1 MGAKTFRGRQRNRF
15 CMAGGL
21 KSMRFRQFRWR
32 NDFGAWRTIGNCLL
46 AGLVLA
52 AGAVFF
58 SCHEQIVVESTPQM
72 NAEQPYMVRVLL
84 ADDVN
89 HCAIKMRGG
98 FGLFNS
104 DGSVLIPGTTFT
116 ERGQLMNV
124 AVSGGEFTIGGRRF
138 AAREITILPDE
149 PFTFVMDGN
158 EFRGKLLLKANV
170 DGQTFEAIDIVPL
183 EPYLAGVV
191 GAEMPDRW
199 EAEALKA
206 QAIAARTY
214 CLYNKKKFGLMRDW
228 DVARTQTSQVY
239 LGLKGES
246 ASVWRA
252 VNETSGEVLMCEQA
266 GLPGA
271 GASGE
276 ELFPAYYSSSC
287 GGHTEDAKN
296 VFGDS
301 FGPLGGVECPYC
313 RAVARPDVFFWP
325 MVQFNKGMVTTAVQK
340 KYPQLKGL
348 GDIANISAVKQSDYP
363 DFSRITMVKLTGSN
377 GRSEFLRAED
387 LRLTIDPA
395 GNRIRSVACKIAVIE
410 DKVAFLAGRGFGHG
424 VGMCQCGAQGMAMQG
439 KTANEILQY
448 YYPGSKLVRAY

>member
-1 MGAKTFRGRQRNRF
+1 
-15 CMAGGL
+15 
-21 KSMRFRQFRWR
+21 MRFRQFGWR
-32 NDFGAWRTIGNCLL
+32 KDFGAWRTIGNCLL

-58 SCHEQIVVESTPQM
+58 SCHEQMVVQSTPTPQM
-72 NAEQPYMVRVLL
+72 NTGQNYMVRVLL

-89 HCAIKMRGG
+89 HCTIKMRGG
-98 FGLFNS
+98 FSLLNS
-104 DGSVLIPGTTFT
+104 DGSILVPETTFT

-124 AVSGGEFTIGGRRF
+124 AVSRGEFAIEGRRF
-138 AAREITILPDE
+138 AAREITISPDE
-149 PFTFVMDGN
+149 PFTFVIDGN

-170 DGQTFEAIDIVPL
+170 DGLTFEAINIVPL
-183 EPYLAGVV
+183 EPYLTGVV

-214 CLYNKKKFGLMRDW
+214 CLYNKKKFGYTRDW
-228 DVARTQTSQVY
+228 DVARTQASQVY
-239 LGLKGES
+239 LGLRGES
-246 ASVWRA
+246 ASVRRA
-252 VNETSGEVLMCEQA
+252 VSETSGEVLMCEQA

-276 ELFPAYYSSSC
+276 ELFPAYFSSSC

-301 FGPLGGVECPYC
+301 FRPLCGVDCPYC

-325 MVQFNKGMVTTAVQK
+325 MVQFDKRPVTIALQR
-340 KYPQLKGL
+340 KYPQLNGL
-348 GDIANISAVKQSDYP
+348 GEIANISVVKQSDYS
-363 DFSRITMVKLTGSN
+363 DFSRITMVNLTGTN
-377 GRSEFLRAED
+377 GKSEFLRGED

-395 GNRIRSVACKIAVIE
+395 GNRIRSIACKIAFI
-410 DKVAFLAGRGFGHG
+410 DGKVAFLAGRGFGHG

-439 KTANEILQY
+439 KTASEILSH
-448 YYPGSKLVRAY
+448 YYPGSKLVKAY

>member
-1 MGAKTFRGRQRNRF
+1 MW
-15 CMAGGL
+15 
-21 KSMRFRQFRWR
+21 FRQFGWR
-32 NDFGAWRTIGNCLL
+32 RDFGIQRTVGNCLL
-46 AGLVLA
+46 AGMLL
-52 AGAVFF
+52 AGAVAFF
-58 SCHEQIVVESTPQM
+58 SCREQMVVRSTPQM
-72 NAEQPYMVRVLL
+72 SVEQRFMVRVLL
-84 ADDVN
+84 ADDAN
-89 HCAIKMRGG
+89 HCTVKMRGG
-98 FGLFNS
+98 FNLFNS
-104 DGSVLIPGTTFT
+104 DGSVLIPDTIFANS
-116 ERGQLMNV
+116 GQPMDV
-124 AVSGGEFTIGGRRF
+124 GVMGGEFTIGGRRF
-138 AAREITILPDE
+138 ATREITILPDE

-170 DGQTFEAIDIVPL
+170 DGLTFDAINIVPV

-214 CLYNKKKFGLMRDW
+214 CLYNKKKFGYTRDW
-228 DVARTQTSQVY
+228 DVARTQASQVY
-239 LGLKGES
+239 LGLRGES

-252 VNETSGEVLMCEQA
+252 VNDTAGEILVCEQA

-276 ELFPAYYSSSC
+276 ELFPTYYSSSC

-296 VFGDS
+296 VFGDLL
-301 FGPLGGVECPYC
+301 GPLRGVDCPYC
-313 RAVARPDVFFWP
+313 RGVARPDIFFWP
-325 MVQFNKGMVTTAVQK
+325 MVQFDKETVAVAVQK
-340 KYPQLKGL
+340 KYPQLKEL

-363 DFSRITMVKLTGSN
+363 DFSRITMVKLTGTN

-395 GNRIRSVACKIAVIE
+395 GNRIRSVACKIAIIE
-410 DKVAFLAGRGFGHG
+410 GRVAFLAGRGFGHG

-439 KTANEILQY
+439 KTAGEILQH
-448 YYPGSKLVRAY
+448 YYPGSKLVRVY

>member
-1 MGAKTFRGRQRNRF
+1 
-15 CMAGGL
+15 MAGGL

-32 NDFGAWRTIGNCLL
+32 KDFGAWRTIGNCLL

-58 SCHEQIVVESTPQM
+58 SCHEQMAVQSTPQM

-89 HCAIKMRGG
+89 HCTIKIRGG
-98 FGLFNS
+98 FSLFNS
-104 DGSVLIPGTTFT
+104 DGSVLIPDTTFT
-116 ERGQLMNV
+116 EHGQPMNIGV
-124 AVSGGEFTIGGRRF
+124 LGGEFTIGGRRF
-138 AAREITILPDE
+138 AAREITISPND

-158 EFRGKLLLKANV
+158 EFRGKLLLKTNV
-170 DGQTFEAIDIVPL
+170 DGQTFEAINIVPL

-214 CLYNKKKFGLMRDW
+214 CLYNKKKFGYTRDW

-252 VNETSGEVLMCEQA
+252 VNETSGKVLMCEQA
-266 GLPGA
+266 GLPGT

-301 FGPLGGVECPYC
+301 FGPLVGVECPYC
-313 RAVARPDVFFWP
+313 RAVARPDIFFWP
-325 MVQFNKGMVTTAVQK
+325 MVQFNKETVTTAVQK
-340 KYPQLKGL
+340 KYLQLKVL
-348 GDIANISAVKQSDYP
+348 GDIAYVSAVKQSDYP
-363 DFSRITMVKLTGSN
+363 DFSRITMVKLTGTN

-395 GNRIRSVACKIAVIE
+395 GNRIRSVACKIATIE
-410 DKVAFLAGRGFGHG
+410 GKVAFLAGRGFGHG

-439 KTANEILQY
+439 KTASEILQY

>member
-1 MGAKTFRGRQRNRF
+1 MW
-15 CMAGGL
+15 L
-21 KSMRFRQFRWR
+21 RQFGWR
-32 NDFGAWRTIGNCLL
+32 RDFGIQRTVGNCLL
-46 AGLVLA
+46 AGMLL
-52 AGAVFF
+52 AGAVAFF
-58 SCHEQIVVESTPQM
+58 SCREQMVVRSTPQM
-72 NAEQPYMVRVLL
+72 DTEQRFMVRVLL
-84 ADDVN
+84 ADDAN
-89 HCAIKMRGG
+89 HCTVKIRGG
-98 FGLFNS
+98 FSLFNS
-104 DGSVLIPGTTFT
+104 DGSVLIPDTIFAN
-116 ERGQLMNV
+116 RGQPMDV
-124 AVSGGEFTIGGRRF
+124 GVMGGEFTIGGRRF
-138 AAREITILPDE
+138 ATHEITILPDE

-170 DGQTFEAIDIVPL
+170 DGLSFEAINVVPL

-214 CLYNKKKFGLMRDW
+214 CLYNKKKFGYTRDW
-228 DVARTQTSQVY
+228 DVARTQASQVY
-239 LGLKGES
+239 LGLRGES

-301 FGPLGGVECPYC
+301 FGPLRGVDCPYC
-313 RAVARPDVFFWP
+313 REVARPDIFFWP
-325 MVQFNKGMVTTAVQK
+325 MVQFNKETVAIAVQK
-340 KYPQLKGL
+340 KYPQLKEL

-363 DFSRITMVKLTGSN
+363 DFSRITMVKLTGTN
-377 GRSEFLRAED
+377 GRSDFLRAED

-395 GNRIRSVACKIAVIE
+395 GNRIRSIACKIAIIE
-410 DKVAFLAGRGFGHG
+410 NKVAFLAGRGFGHG

-439 KTANEILQY
+439 KTAGEILSH
-448 YYPGSKLVRAY
+448 YYPGSKMVKAY

>member
-1 MGAKTFRGRQRNRF
+1 MW
-15 CMAGGL
+15 
-21 KSMRFRQFRWR
+21 FRQFGWR
-32 NDFGAWRTIGNCLL
+32 RDFGIQRTVGNCLL
-46 AGLVLA
+46 AGILL
-52 AGAVFF
+52 AGAVAFF
-58 SCHEQIVVESTPQM
+58 SCREQMVVRSTPQM
-72 NAEQPYMVRVLL
+72 SAEQRFMMRVLL
-84 ADDVN
+84 ADGAN
-89 HCAIKMRGG
+89 HCTVRMRGG
-98 FGLFNS
+98 FSLFKS
-104 DGSVLIPGTTFT
+104 DGSVLIPEMIFT
-116 ERGQLMNV
+116 ERGQPMDV
-124 AVSGGEFTIGGRRF
+124 GVMGGEFTIGGRRF
-138 AAREITILPDE
+138 ATREITILPDE

-170 DGQTFEAIDIVPL
+170 DGLTFDAINIVPI

-199 EAEALKA
+199 EAEALRA

-214 CLYNKKKFGLMRDW
+214 CLYNKKKFGYMRDW
-228 DVARTQTSQVY
+228 DVARTQASQVY

-252 VNETSGEVLMCEQA
+252 VNDTAGEILVCEQA

-276 ELFPAYYSSSC
+276 EIFPAYYSSSC

-301 FGPLGGVECPYC
+301 FGPLRGVNCSYC
-313 RAVARPDVFFWP
+313 RGVARPDIFFWP
-325 MVQFNKGMVTTAVQK
+325 MVQFDKETVAITLQK
-340 KYPQLKGL
+340 KYPQLKEL

-363 DFSRITMVKLTGSN
+363 DFSRITMVKLTGTN

-395 GNRIRSVACKIAVIE
+395 GNRIRSVACKIAIIE
-410 DKVAFLAGRGFGHG
+410 GRVAFLAGRGFGHG

-439 KTANEILQY
+439 KTAGEILQH
-448 YYPGSKLVRAY
+448 YYPGSKMVKAY

>member
-1 MGAKTFRGRQRNRF
+1 MLF
-15 CMAGGL
+15 
-21 KSMRFRQFRWR
+21 
-32 NDFGAWRTIGNCLL
+32 
-46 AGLVLA
+46 
-52 AGAVFF
+52 AGAVAFF
-58 SCHEQIVVESTPQM
+58 SCREQMVVQSTPQM
-72 NAEQPYMVRVLL
+72 SVEQRFMVRVLL
-84 ADDVN
+84 ADDAN
-89 HCAIKMRGG
+89 HCTIKMRGG
-98 FGLFNS
+98 FSLLNS
-104 DGSVLIPGTTFT
+104 DGSVLISETISAN
-116 ERGQLMNV
+116 RGQPMDV
-124 AVSGGEFTIGGRRF
+124 GVMSGEFTIGGGRF
-138 AAREITILPDE
+138 ATREITVLPDE

-170 DGQTFEAIDIVPL
+170 DGRTFEAINIVPV

-214 CLYNKKKFGLMRDW
+214 CLYNKKKFGLTRDW
-228 DVARTQTSQVY
+228 DVARTQASQVY
-239 LGLKGES
+239 LGLRGES
-246 ASVWRA
+246 AGVWRA

-301 FGPLGGVECPYC
+301 FGPLRGVDCPYC
-313 RAVARPDVFFWP
+313 RAVARPDIFFWP
-325 MVQFNKGMVTTAVQK
+325 MAQFDKETVTTAVQK
-340 KYPQLKGL
+340 KYPQLKEL
-348 GDIANISAVKQSDYP
+348 GGIANISAVKQSDYP
-363 DFSRITMVKLTGSN
+363 DFSRITLVKLTGTN
-377 GRSEFLRAED
+377 GRSEFLRGED

-395 GNRIRSVACKIAVIE
+395 GNRIRSVACKIAFIE
-410 DKVAFLAGRGFGHG
+410 GKVAFLAGRGFGHG

-439 KTANEILQY
+439 KTASEILSH

>member
-1 MGAKTFRGRQRNRF
+1 MW
-15 CMAGGL
+15 
-21 KSMRFRQFRWR
+21 FRQFRWR
-32 NDFGAWRTIGNCLL
+32 KDFGAWRTIGNCLL
-46 AGLVLA
+46 AGSVLT

-58 SCHEQIVVESTPQM
+58 SCHEQMAVQSTPQM
-72 NAEQPYMVRVLL
+72 NAEQQFMIRVLL

-89 HCAIKMRGG
+89 HCTIKMRGG
-98 FGLFNS
+98 FRLFNS
-104 DGSVLIPGTTFT
+104 DGNVLVPDTTST
-116 ERGQLMNV
+116 EWGQSIDVGVL
-124 AVSGGEFTIGGRRF
+124 GGEFTIGGRRF
-138 AAREITILPDE
+138 AAREITISPVE
-149 PFTFVMDGN
+149 PFMFVMDGN
-158 EFRGKLLLKANV
+158 EFRGKLLLKAGV
-170 DGQTFEAIDIVPL
+170 DGQTFEAINIVSL

-199 EAEALKA
+199 ETEALKA

-214 CLYNKKKFGLMRDW
+214 CLYNKKKFGYTRDW
-228 DVARTQTSQVY
+228 DVAKTQTSQVY
-239 LGLKGES
+239 LGLKRES
-246 ASVWRA
+246 ANVWRA

-301 FGPLGGVECPYC
+301 FGPLRGVECPYC

-325 MVQFNKGMVTTAVQK
+325 MVQFNKETVATAVQK

-363 DFSRITMVKLTGSN
+363 DFSRITMVKLTGTN

-387 LRLTIDPA
+387 IRLTIDPA
-395 GNRIRSVACKIAVIE
+395 GNRVRSVACKIAIIE
-410 DKVAFLAGRGFGHG
+410 GRVAFLAGRGFGHG

-439 KTANEILQY
+439 KTASEILQY